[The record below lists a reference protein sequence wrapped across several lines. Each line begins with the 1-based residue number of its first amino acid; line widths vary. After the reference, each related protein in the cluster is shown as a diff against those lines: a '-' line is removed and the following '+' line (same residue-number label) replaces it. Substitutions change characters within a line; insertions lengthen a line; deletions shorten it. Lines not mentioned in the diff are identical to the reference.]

1 MTVAGSPPPQVA
13 RETECEG
20 HISGYLVYESVYD
33 AELILA
39 TWETSVG
46 VHLLD
51 LRLAPDFPPPMV
63 VSVTSVPAIP
73 EVTRPGSVPTP
84 PLSRVYGAPYFSQP
98 FAATTPRRI
107 TGGEERDAQAV
118 FRAVRVWGPV
128 RTISLVEPE
137 KRPRD
142 GVRTPWS
149 VDVAFWYEEDAER
162 LQREWDV
169 LGGWTA

>member
-1 MTVAGSPPPQVA
+1 
-13 RETECEG
+13 
-20 HISGYLVYESVYD
+20 VYD

-39 TWETSVG
+39 TWETAVG

-51 LRLAPDFPPPMV
+51 VRLAPDFPPPMV
-63 VSVTSVPAIP
+63 VSVASVPAIP
-73 EVTRPGSVPTP
+73 AITAAESIPTP

-98 FAATTPRRI
+98 YAGTTPRRI

-118 FRAVRVWGPV
+118 FRAVRVWGPI

-137 KRPRD
+137 KRRD
-142 GVRTPWS
+142 GWS

-162 LQREWDV
+162 LQREWDA
-169 LGGWTA
+169 LGAWAA